1 MTLEQRDHWPR
12 AAPHP
17 YRFCALSVK
26 ERLDHKGRHLKN
38 AELWNPKVKGDLDLP
53 RAVGRKQ
60 GKFSVC
66 SLWARQ
72 ACQAVYYLA
81 NTGLFIIR

>member
-12 AAPHP
+12 AAPHL
-17 YRFCALSVK
+17 YRFCELSVK
-26 ERLDHKGRHLKN
+26 EKLDHKGRHLRN
-38 AELWNPKVKGDLDLP
+38 PELWNPKVKEDPDLP

-60 GKFSVC
+60 GKFGVC
-66 SLWARQ
+66 VASRARQ

-81 NTGLFIIR
+81 NTGL